1 MKVRM
6 WGFSLDPKERF
17 AVLLVKAY
25 TKKLDR
31 YEVSKPT
38 LLRYDLAKHAVTDT
52 IPWPRG
58 EEREGAQILFSP
70 KGDLMY
76 FFTQDD
82 VLIYD
87 TNTLKEVDR
96 WEISKT
102 LFEEGLGRIDF
113 GFPYDVY
120 EEPGFYTGLFRTTD
134 PVNRRTQMGVARMD
148 LANRQLDFYSLGP
161 SVGVSFRLSPDRKK
175 AYGIH
180 SEVGNYQFWT
190 FDLDSR
196 RVVGKTEFAGRP
208 RMGLDRQLERQPTLH
223 HDRRQHDRP
232 IRDRGLP
239 SSRPDQSRRRHDE
252 RHPRSAPADDAE
264 ITRAVAGPGSSSCA
278 RPRNAALAASRIGAG
293 AVARQHRARA
303 LHPLPRATADR
314 PRAARLRLAR
324 ARARHQS
331 VRGADA
337 RQLRAERRERVDLH
351 AHVGRDP
358 VRHAAGALSPAAA
371 TVAALLRR
379 HAGRTDRDAAQRR
392 HRRNPARRRRDRA
405 GVGRQRDLPRR
416 QRRHPVSPRSR
427 AVSS

>member
-1 MKVRM
+1 MSRAAAGLIALASLVASVAGAQGSSARPDPVTAGGNGTIYVGTYARNILVLDEATMRVRDTIKPSVGIPELSLSFDRKKLYVTDPGNEKLEIIDLATKQSSGVLTLSKDSMKVRM
-6 WGFSLDPKERF
+6 WGFSLDPKDRF

-52 IPWPRG
+52 IAWPRG

-102 LFEEGLGRIDF
+102 LFEEGLGRINF

-161 SVGVSFRLSPDRKK
+161 SIGVSFRLSPDRKK

-208 RMGLDRQLERQPTLH
+208 RMGLIVSSNGSQLYITTAGSTIDRYATS
-223 HDRRQHDRP
+223 
-232 IRDRGLP
+232 GF
-239 SSRPDQSRRRHDE
+239 RHLGQ
-252 RHPRSAPADDAE
+252 
-264 ITRAVAGPGSSSCA
+264 I
-278 RPRNAALAASRIGAG
+278 NL
-293 AVARQHRARA
+293 
-303 LHPLPRATADR
+303 
-314 PRAARLRLAR
+314 
-324 ARARHQS
+324 
-331 VRGADA
+331 GADMTNVILVP
-337 RQLRAERRERVDLH
+337 R
-351 AHVGRDP
+351 P
-358 VRHAAGALSPAAA
+358 
-371 TVAALLRR
+371 T
-379 HAGRTDRDAAQRR
+379 TTQR
-392 HRRNPARRRRDRA
+392 
-405 GVGRQRDLPRR
+405 
-416 QRRHPVSPRSR
+416 
-427 AVSS
+427 

>member
-6 WGFSLDPKERF
+6 WGFTLDPKERF

-70 KGDLMY
+70 NGDLMY
-76 FFTQDD
+76 FFTTDD

-87 TNTLKEVDR
+87 TKTLKEVDR

-161 SVGVSFRLSPDRKK
+161 SNGVSFRLVARSQEART
-175 AYGIH
+175 A
-180 SEVGNYQFWT
+180 FT
-190 FDLDSR
+190 
-196 RVVGKTEFAGRP
+196 
-208 RMGLDRQLERQPTLH
+208 
-223 HDRRQHDRP
+223 
-232 IRDRGLP
+232 
-239 SSRPDQSRRRHDE
+239 
-252 RHPRSAPADDAE
+252 PRSAT
-264 ITRAVAGPGSSSCA
+264 ISSGRSISTRAAWSA
-278 RPRNAALAASRIGAG
+278 
-293 AVARQHRARA
+293 
-303 LHPLPRATADR
+303 
-314 PRAARLRLAR
+314 
-324 ARARHQS
+324 
-331 VRGADA
+331 
-337 RQLRAERRERVDLH
+337 
-351 AHVGRDP
+351 
-358 VRHAAGALSPAAA
+358 
-371 TVAALLRR
+371 
-379 HAGRTDRDAAQRR
+379 
-392 HRRNPARRRRDRA
+392 RRNSRDVRA
-405 GVGRQRDLPRR
+405 WG
-416 QRRHPVSPRSR
+416 
-427 AVSS
+427 